1 MKKRTKYLKML
12 VDLLVTVLII
22 FAICY
27 FGPKV
32 LAFFLPFVIGW
43 IISMIANPLVK
54 FLERKLKIVRK
65 HSSVLIIICSLA
77 AIVAV
82 LYFGAVKI
90 GTETVDFVSGLP
102 ELYEKA
108 EVEFKEIGN
117 NLQGVY
123 DRLPGNIQKSLN
135 ELSKDL
141 NTYIAGA
148 IQAVGAPT
156 VSAAGRFAKN
166 LPSLLISIIV
176 TLLSSYFFIAEREEI
191 VENIKK
197 ITPDSVQDRVSL
209 VIANLKTAVGG
220 YFKAQFKIMGVVFV
234 ILLIGFLILKVDYA
248 VLLAFLISFLDF
260 LPFFG
265 TGTALIPWA
274 LFHVLSGDYQMAVG
288 LLIIYAASQLI
299 RQLIQPKMVGD
310 SMGLKPLPT
319 LLFLFIGYRVEGVIG
334 MIVAVPL
341 GMILINL
348 YRAGVF
354 DRFIGNLKEIV
365 NDVNEFRKID

>member
-365 NDVNEFRKID
+365 NDVNEFRKVD

>member
-265 TGTALIPWA
+265 TGTALLPWA